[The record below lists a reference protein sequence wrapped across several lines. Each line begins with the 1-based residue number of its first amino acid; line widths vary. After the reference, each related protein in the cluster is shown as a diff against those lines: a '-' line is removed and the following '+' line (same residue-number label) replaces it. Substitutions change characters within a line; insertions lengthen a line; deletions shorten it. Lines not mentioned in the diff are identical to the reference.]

1 MNQESYE
8 QDGWDKLSVLAER
21 ASDDQKLQDALR
33 EINSSDEMI
42 EFLGGPVTDFDIPV
56 FVEQDFDDIR
66 AGLNNTRIITD
77 IVIPNAKFWVYFKM
91 PEDFLDM

>member
-1 MNQESYE
+1 MNEEKYQ
-8 QDGWDKLSVLAER
+8 QDGWDKLSILAKR
-21 ASDDQKLQDALR
+21 ATDDSKLQDALQG
-33 EINSSDEMI
+33 INSSDEMI
-42 EFLGGPVTDFDIPV
+42 EFLGGPVTDFDVPV

-66 AGLNNTRIITD
+66 AGLNNTRIISE